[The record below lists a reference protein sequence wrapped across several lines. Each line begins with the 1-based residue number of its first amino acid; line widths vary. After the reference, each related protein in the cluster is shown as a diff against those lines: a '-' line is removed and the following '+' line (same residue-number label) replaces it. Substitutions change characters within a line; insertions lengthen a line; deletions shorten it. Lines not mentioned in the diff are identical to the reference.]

1 MKKPLY
7 SRVRRKWMR
16 SPVTKVKVS
25 DKVYNRRQV
34 KKELGKEIT
43 DEKD

>member
-16 SPVTKVKVS
+16 SPITKVKVS

-34 KKELGKEIT
+34 KKETGELVGEI
-43 DEKD
+43 K